1 MKNEWKLSVHRL
13 TACGIVACLY
23 AVLTISTAALSYGP
37 VQFRLA
43 EALCVLPFFAPWMV
57 WGVTLGCLLA
67 NLFSTVS
74 ALDVVVGTLATL
86 IAGIL
91 TSRCKRTLLAPLPPV
106 ICNSV
111 IVGAMLAW
119 VCAPEA
125 FWSSWGLFALE
136 VGAGE
141 AAVCYLVGLP
151 LLILFRR
158 QGLDTRLRDLP

>member
-1 MKNEWKLSVHRL
+1 MKNDWKLSVHRL

-74 ALDVVVGTLATL
+74 ALDVIVGTLATL
-86 IAGIL
+86 LAAVL
-91 TSRCKRTLLAPLPPV
+91 SSRCKRALLAPLPPI

-119 VCAPEA
+119 VCAPEN
-125 FWSSWGLFALE
+125 FWGSWGLFALQ

-141 AAVCYLVGLP
+141 AAVGYLVGLP
-151 LLILFRR
+151 LLIFFRK
-158 QGLDTRLRDLP
+158 QGLGTRLHDLP

>member
-1 MKNEWKLSVHRL
+1 MKNDWKLSVHRL
-13 TACGIVACLY
+13 TVCGIVACLY

-43 EALCVLPFFAPWMV
+43 EALCVLPFFAPWLV

-74 ALDVVVGTLATL
+74 ALDVIVGTLATL

-91 TSRCKRTLLAPLPPV
+91 TSRCKKSFLAPLPPI

-119 VCAPEA
+119 VCAPKA
-125 FWSSWGLFALE
+125 FWRSFGLFALQ

-141 AAVCYLVGLP
+141 AAVCYLLGLP
-151 LLILFRR
+151 LLIF
-158 QGLDTRLRDLP
+158 LRKQDLM